1 MRQGRQD
8 DGVPELAVDVED
20 NIIFRDDGLDSV
32 LDDDVDVDTTTV
44 TAAEMNNRDPTTS
57 SPTTETSSTSSY
69 VTTTTTTTIAV
80 TTSSSSLN
88 PTVTPLPR
96 STTTTAPAPT
106 ESILRAA
113 APSFTIQGRLGPGYT
128 AAEEEEEEAAP
139 DLGPRPLQLC
149 LPLTRPE
156 CGLLGDQAVWRD
168 VLAYIEVRGCGHRHP
183 GQLCVAGRA
192 HPRQPRHAEA
202 EHAAG
207 GRHGE
212 AARRRHPGPRLPLR
226 LPGPDSAQRRARPG
240 EHRRVRKIFNI
251 DTINI
256 NDCHIRFPA
265 CPDTAAMRGSR
276 VTASM
281 VTR

>member
-32 LDDDVDVDTTTV
+32 LDDGVDVDTTTV

-57 SPTTETSSTSSY
+57 SVTTETSSTSST
-69 VTTTTTTTIAV
+69 VTTTTTTTTTIAV
-80 TTSSSSLN
+80 ASSSSSSN

-96 STTTTAPAPT
+96 STTTTTTAPAPT

-113 APSFTIQGRLGPGYT
+113 APSFIIQGRLGPGYT
-128 AAEEEEEEAAP
+128 AAEEDEAAP

-156 CGLLGDQAVWRD
+156 CGLLGDPAVWRD
-168 VLAYIEVRGCGHRHP
+168 VLAYIEVRGCGQCEP

-207 GRHGE
+207 GRHVE
-212 AARRRHPGPRLPLR
+212 AARRRQPGPRLPLR

-240 EHRRVRKIFNI
+240 GHRRVRKQYSTLIQ
-251 DTINI
+251 
-256 NDCHIRFPA
+256 
-265 CPDTAAMRGSR
+265 
-276 VTASM
+276 
-281 VTR
+281 